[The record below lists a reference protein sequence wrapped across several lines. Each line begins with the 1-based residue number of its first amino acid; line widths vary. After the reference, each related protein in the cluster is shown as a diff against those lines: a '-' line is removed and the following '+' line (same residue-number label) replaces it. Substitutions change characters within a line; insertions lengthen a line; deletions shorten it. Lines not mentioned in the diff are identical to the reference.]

1 MQLYSVRI
9 KMVRTIKLYQNF
21 NIKNNHK
28 NSIILIG
35 NFDGLHVG
43 HQKLFSLAKKYKKKY
58 KIKIG
63 VFTFEPMPK
72 MFFNKKLKNFR
83 ISNKIQKIDLLE
95 KFGVDFVIIKR
106 FDKNFS
112 KTKSI
117 DFIKNILNKKLNAK
131 FIFVSNNFRFG
142 NKREGNVKQLI
153 KYEEIC
159 NYKIIKPQPLLTKKK
174 VISSTLIRNFL
185 QNGKLNKA
193 NKLLKRNWSIVG
205 KVQKGRQLGKKFGFP
220 TANID
225 IKDYVIAKPGVYAVK
240 VKIEKNNKSIKGIA
254 NLGYRPTFKQN
265 KILLEVHL
273 FNFSGNLYNKY
284 LTVDFM
290 KFIRKEKKFKN
301 VDQLKRQIKSDLL
314 KAKKI
319 K

>member
-1 MQLYSVRI
+1 MVKSI
-9 KMVRTIKLYQNF
+9 KVYQNF
-21 NIKNNHK
+21 YIKKDHE

-43 HQKLFSLAKKYKKKY
+43 HQKLFSFAKKYKKKH

-72 MFFNKKLKNFR
+72 MFFNKNLKNFR
-83 ISNKIQKIDLLE
+83 ISNKIQKINLLE
-95 KFGVDFVIIKR
+95 KFGVDFVVIKK

-153 KYEEIC
+153 KYENIY
-159 NYKIIKPQPLLTKKK
+159 NYRIIKPQPLLAKKK

-193 NKLLKRNWSIVG
+193 NKLLNRKWSIIG

-240 VKIEKNNKSIKGIA
+240 VKIQKNNKYIKGIA
-254 NLGYRPTFKQN
+254 NLGYRPTFKQK

-301 VDQLKRQIKSDLL
+301 VDQLKKQVRADLL
-314 KAKKI
+314 KAKKV